1 MPLNES
7 DELAAIRQTA
17 EMVTTWRS
25 AAAEQGRLSLIV
37 RIDDLR
43 TIETQIWQ
51 AYAYACEA
59 EARRSEPSA
68 AGGAGDE

>member
-17 EMVTTWRS
+17 QMVTTWR
-25 AAAEQGRLSLIV
+25 AEAAERGWLSIIL

-43 TIETQIWQ
+43 TIETQMWT

-59 EARRSEPSA
+59 DAKKDEPSA
-68 AGGAGDE
+68 AGGE